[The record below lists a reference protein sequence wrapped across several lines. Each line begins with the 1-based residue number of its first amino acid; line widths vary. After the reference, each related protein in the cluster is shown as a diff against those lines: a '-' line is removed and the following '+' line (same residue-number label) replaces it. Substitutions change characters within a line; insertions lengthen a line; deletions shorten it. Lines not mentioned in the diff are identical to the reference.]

1 MLDSIIYVS
10 WFNFFFDNWFCIEDK
25 LVTDQKIKKQNVKI
39 NNRINE
45 KEMKL
50 KE

>member
-1 MLDSIIYVS
+1 MLVDLI
-10 WFNFFFDNWFCIEDK
+10 FFLITGFCIEDK
-25 LVTDQKIKKQNVKI
+25 LVTDQKLNKQNVKI